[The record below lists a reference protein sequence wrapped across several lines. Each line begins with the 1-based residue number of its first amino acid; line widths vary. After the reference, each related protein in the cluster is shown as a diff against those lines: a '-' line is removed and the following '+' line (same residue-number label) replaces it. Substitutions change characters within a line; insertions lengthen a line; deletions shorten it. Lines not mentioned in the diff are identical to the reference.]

1 MEITD
6 QDISVNQ
13 YSEIGWQIEI
23 LTTSGRAV
31 CYTVKEFED
40 YLVDDEKQLEDFF
53 FWEIFN

>member
-53 FWEIFN
+53 LLGDF